1 MSCNIGI
8 IGRVADGKNIV
19 DGQTVKTR
27 LLRNELKK
35 KLPDAKIISADLYNY
50 KKRAIFV
57 FFSVLYCFLKC
68 ENIFLLVS
76 INGMKF
82 FFPFIYG
89 INKIFKRNIIH
100 DVIGGNLH
108 THAENNKKWIKYL
121 NSFGYN
127 LVELEVMEIRLR
139 ELGVKNA
146 YTVPNFKRL
155 SVVKESDLKND
166 IELPLRF
173 CTFSRVA
180 KEKGILTAVEA
191 VEKLNKKY
199 GSIVAELDIFGQ
211 VENNFVEEFNN
222 AKKKFTDAVKYKG
235 IIDYNRSTEV
245 LKDYDALLFPTT
257 HNGEGF
263 PGTII
268 DAYASALPVIAT
280 DWKYNSCL
288 INDGTTGFVY
298 NYKNNDEFYS
308 TLLNVIENPTVLLD
322 MKKNCLNEYEKYNP
336 DVLIKIIIERF
347 LKDIK

>member
-1 MSCNIGI
+1 MNKNIGI

-35 KLPDAKIISADLYNY
+35 KLPDAKIITADLYNY

-57 FFSVLYCFLKC
+57 FLSVLYCFLKC

-100 DVIGGNLH
+100 DVIGGYLH
-108 THAENNKKWIKYL
+108 THAENNKKWVKYL

-155 SVVKESDLKND
+155 SVVKESDFKND

-180 KEKGILTAVEA
+180 KEKGILTAVEV
-191 VEKLNKKY
+191 VEKLNKNF

-222 AKKKFTDAVKYKG
+222 AMNNFTTAVRYKG
-235 IIDYNRSTEV
+235 IIDYNKSTYV
-245 LKDYDALLFPTT
+245 LKEYDALLFPTT
-257 HNGEGF
+257 YNGEGF

-268 DAYASALPVIAT
+268 DSYASALPVIASN
-280 DWKYNSCL
+280 WKYNSYLIENESTGFLYDYSNTDELYDILLKVVKNPRCL
-288 INDGTTGFVY
+288 I
-298 NYKNNDEFYS
+298 
-308 TLLNVIENPTVLLD
+308 D
-322 MKKNCLNEYEKYNP
+322 MKKNCLKEYDKYNP
-336 DVLIKIIIERF
+336 DVLVNRIINKF
-347 LKDIK
+347 LKDIN